1 MPAGP
6 EICHRTCR
14 APLPLSGLAEHVT
27 MGVQVTRFRGQG
39 SEADYQ
45 VSGLFERDFAFNQLA
60 DREPMLQMI
69 SKRRM
74 ARKLSL

>member
-1 MPAGP
+1 
-6 EICHRTCR
+6 
-14 APLPLSGLAEHVT
+14 

-45 VSGLFERDFAFNQLA
+45 VSGLLDRDFAFNQLA
-60 DREPMLQMI
+60 DSEPMLQMI